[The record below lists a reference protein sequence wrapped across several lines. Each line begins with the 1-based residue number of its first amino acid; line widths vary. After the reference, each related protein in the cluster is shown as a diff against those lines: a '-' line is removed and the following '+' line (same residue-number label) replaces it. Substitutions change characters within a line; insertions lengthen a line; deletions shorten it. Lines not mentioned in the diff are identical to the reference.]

1 MQYSEHQLADLSDTT
16 CRKVIILKTG
26 DELDEIRFVSKTK
39 GKLTNIFLKKKY
51 FSFDF
56 HLLFN
61 LNFMLLIL
69 PILLRFYKP
78 HNYPVIHLIS
88 TKIVLI

>member
-39 GKLTNIFLKKKY
+39 GKLTNIFLKKKIY
-51 FSFDF
+51 SVDSG
-56 HLLFN
+56 LLFN
-61 LNFMLLIL
+61 LEFMLIFV
-69 PILLRFYKP
+69 PILLRYYTP
-78 HNYPVIHLIS
+78 HSYPVIQLI
-88 TKIVLI
+88 TIKIILI